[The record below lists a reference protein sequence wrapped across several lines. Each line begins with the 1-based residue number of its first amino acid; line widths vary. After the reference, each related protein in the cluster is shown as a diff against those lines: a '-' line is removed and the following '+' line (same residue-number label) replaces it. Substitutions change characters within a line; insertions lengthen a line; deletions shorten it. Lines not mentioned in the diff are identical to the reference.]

1 MKLALFDLD
10 GTLAL
15 TNSVDG
21 RCYLAA
27 FREVLGI
34 DSVDDD
40 WSAYPDRTDSG
51 IARGIYRRHLGR
63 DPDPG
68 EVHRARR
75 RFVELLEEV
84 LARDPGEFRAV
95 PGAAALLE
103 ALPGRGWAVALATGG
118 WRASAELKLRA
129 AGLGAV
135 LRDSLPLVTGDD
147 GISRRKIVQGALEAA
162 RCHHRIEPAQ
172 DFDRFVALGDGTWDL
187 AVAAELGLPFVGV
200 TAEGD
205 ARSLAEAGAS
215 HLLPDYSDL
224 PTALAA
230 LEKAT
235 PPPRR

>member
-15 TNSVDG
+15 TNEVDG

-34 DSVDDD
+34 ESIDGD
-40 WSAYPDRTDSG
+40 WSVYPDRTDSG
-51 IARGIYRRHLGR
+51 IARGIFRRHLGR
-63 DPDPG
+63 APEDG
-68 EVHRARR
+68 EIDRARG
-75 RFVELLEEV
+75 RFVELLADA

-95 PGAAALLE
+95 PGARDLLE
-103 ALPGRGWAVALATGG
+103 ALPGRGWAVAFATGG

-135 LRDSLPLVTGDD
+135 LRDGLPLVTADD
-147 GISRRKIVQGALEAA
+147 GVSRREIVEGALEAA
-162 RCHHRIEPAQ
+162 RRHHRIDPTE
-172 DFDRFVALGDGTWDL
+172 DFERVVALGDGTWDL

-205 ARSLAEAGAS
+205 ARSLTEAGAS

-224 PTALAA
+224 PAALAA
-230 LEKAT
+230 LEEAAA
-235 PPPRR
+235 PVRR